1 MHTLLLFGL
10 AGFLAQL
17 VDGSLGMAFGVTATT
32 TLLVAGTTPAVA
44 SAAVHLAEVGTT
56 LASGLSHWKMRNVDW
71 RVVGTLALPGAA
83 GAVLGAYVLTSLA
96 ASSAQLWITTIL
108 LLLGLY
114 VLIRFAFLNLGSL
127 LTTARPGARFLAPL
141 GVVAGFVDASGGG
154 GWGPVATTTL
164 LSSGRLEPRKVVG
177 SVDTSEFVVAI
188 AASVGFLFALSHTG
202 GMNYTVVAGL
212 MLGGIVAAPL
222 AAWLV
227 RRLPPRILGAA
238 AGGLIVFTNS
248 RALLASLDVPPTVT
262 VTVLAGIGVLW
273 AAGLTAAIRSIRAER
288 RMNVLAGETVP
299 DHATATTATA
309 TTDTTATAD
318 TTAAADA
325 AATGT
330 AAGEPGAG
338 TAERNGPSGHA

>member
-1 MHTLLLFGL
+1 MHTFVLFGL

-17 VDGSLGMAFGVTATT
+17 VDGSLGMAFGVTATS

-56 LASGLSHWKMRNVDW
+56 LASGVSHWKMRNVDW
-71 RVVGTLALPGAA
+71 RVVATLALPGAA

-96 ASSAQLWITTIL
+96 TSSAEVWITTIL

-114 VLIRFAFLNLGSL
+114 VLIRFAFLQLGSL
-127 LTTARPGARFLAPL
+127 ITTQRPGARFLAPL
-141 GVVAGFVDASGGG
+141 GVVAGFVDATGGG

-177 SVDTSEFVVAI
+177 SVDTSEFIVAI
-188 AASVGFLFALSHTG
+188 AASVGFLFALSHTD

-212 MLGGIVAAPL
+212 MLGGMIAAPF

-227 RRLPPRILGAA
+227 RILPPRILGAA

-248 RALLASLDVPPTVT
+248 RSLLASLEASSTAT
-262 VTVLAGIGVLW
+262 SAVLAGIGVLW
-273 AAGLTAAIRSIRAER
+273 AAGLIAAVRALRAER
-288 RMNVLAGETVP
+288 RVNI
-299 DHATATTATA
+299 
-309 TTDTTATAD
+309 
-318 TTAAADA
+318 
-325 AATGT
+325 
-330 AAGEPGAG
+330 AAGDVAPADP
-338 TAERNGPSGHA
+338 TRPAEYT

>member
-71 RVVGTLALPGAA
+71 RVVATLALPGAV

-96 ASSAQLWITTIL
+96 TSSAELWITTIL

-114 VLIRFAFLNLGSL
+114 VLIRFAFLELGSL
-127 LTTARPGARFLAPL
+127 ITAKRPGARFLAPL

-177 SVDTSEFVVAI
+177 SVDTSEFIVAI
-188 AASVGFLFALSHTG
+188 AASVGFLFALSHTD

-212 MLGGIVAAPL
+212 MIGGMIAAPF

-227 RRLPPRILGAA
+227 RKLPPRILGAA

-248 RALLASLDVPPTVT
+248 RSLLNALDASTTVT
-262 VTVLAGIGVLW
+262 VAVLAGIGVLW
-273 AAGLTAAIRSIRAER
+273 ATGLTAAIRSIRAER
-288 RMNVLAGETVP
+288 RLNVLAGETDP
-299 DHATATTATA
+299 DPGNTATV
-309 TTDTTATAD
+309 
-318 TTAAADA
+318 
-325 AATGT
+325 
-330 AAGEPGAG
+330 AGEVTTHVVADVADDDAVSATRNRP
-338 TAERNGPSGHA
+338 AEHT